1 MATKQDSIQ
10 EEQIQNL
17 PAPRAEPGAANGT
30 ILRRDLLTGG
40 AVLLLGSASGC
51 DGQPQKVRTQFMFDF
66 TKQFIGDPTKIK
78 DPAPFGSYDTWPD
91 PNRLWPKP
99 KESLADAVTDY
110 LTFVNV
116 LLTVGF
122 VGGSAPSGPNASLA
136 ADIAQFLQT
145 ENWPTKTTFIAG
157 TPSDYNGELPTV
169 HLVEVAVIQDRLLQ
183 ALNSYDPTGGGRGGS
198 GSNWPPH

>member
-1 MATKQDSIQ
+1 MTTREESTQ
-10 EEQIQNL
+10 EERIQNL
-17 PAPRAEPGAANGT
+17 TPPRAEPKAANMT

-40 AVLLLGSASGC
+40 ALVLLSSASGC
-51 DGQPQKVRTQFMFDF
+51 GSQPQKVRTQFMADF
-66 TKQFIGDPTKIK
+66 TKKYIGDPTTLK
-78 DPAPFGSYDTWPD
+78 DPAPYGNSDTWPD
-91 PNRLWPKP
+91 PGRKWPTP
-99 KESLADAVTDY
+99 KEPLADAVNDY

-145 ENWPTKTTFIAG
+145 EDWPTKTTFVAG
-157 TPSDYNGELPTV
+157 TPSEYNNELPTV

-183 ALNSYDPTGGGRGGS
+183 ALNSYDPTGSGKGGG